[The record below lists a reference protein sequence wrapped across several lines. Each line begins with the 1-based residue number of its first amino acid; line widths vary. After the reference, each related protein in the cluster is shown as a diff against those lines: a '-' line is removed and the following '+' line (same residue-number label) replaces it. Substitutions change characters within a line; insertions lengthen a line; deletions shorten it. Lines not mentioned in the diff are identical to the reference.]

1 MPVNQKTVDTAS
13 KAMDAAKEAQVVA
26 EANILKSMS
35 DAAATKKHTDDAN
48 KKMQD
53 ALKASR
59 DSKILIAQLDQKRI
73 DELKK
78 NAEDTKASADAL
90 VAEAK

>member
-1 MPVNQKTVDTAS
+1 
-13 KAMDAAKEAQVVA
+13 MDAAKEAQVVA